1 MNTQTRTHEFS
12 RLLLVVA
19 GVFLSL
25 TCTAAQET
33 PPRNLAAVDQL
44 FPEVDSAAMALER
57 DSDAIA
63 AWTSEKQVR
72 WQSLVEQLQLI
83 REDINL
89 AGRLLGVLQAERE
102 SASPRQQRA
111 IDHICPLLKNLAENT
126 QEILNH
132 FDDNRCRTNVSAQRD
147 YAKAGAKLG
156 RELRALISVYIS
168 AGEQESEF
176 DRTRKSSTKGRVDG
190 FPATRH
196 ADQGQSSRIRSPQ
209 GILVAQWS

>member
-33 PPRNLAAVDQL
+33 PPRNSAAVDQL
-44 FPEVDSAAMALER
+44 FPEVESAAMSLER

-72 WQSLVEQLQLI
+72 WQTLVEQLQLI
-83 REDINL
+83 REHVDL
-89 AGRLLGVLQAERE
+89 AGRLLSVLQAERE
-102 SASPRQQRA
+102 SATPRQQRA

-126 QEILNH
+126 QETLNH
-132 FDDNRCRTNVSAQRD
+132 FDDDTCRTHVSAQRD
-147 YAKAGAKLG
+147 YAEAGAKLG
-156 RELRALISVYIS
+156 RELRALISVYAS
-168 AGEQESEF
+168 SGEQESEF
-176 DRTRKSSTKGRVDG
+176 DRTRKNSTKR
-190 FPATRH
+190 A
-196 ADQGQSSRIRSPQ
+196 S
-209 GILVAQWS
+209 